1 MKKFQG
7 SNSSTLSWNSLQT
20 LRKIANTNSSRPG
33 SITGKVSPFQTHLY
47 EHSMM
52 YGDTNPSEYRQTLV
66 ESYLHQFDQKGEE
79 SNFLAVNSFNGAP
92 PAPAPPAPPA
102 GGPPSLPLPQQP
114 KRRGSSSSGNNV
126 LRGGWH
132 VSDYMI

>member
-1 MKKFQG
+1 M
-7 SNSSTLSWNSLQT
+7 SWNSLQT

-126 LRGGWH
+126 LRGG
-132 VSDYMI
+132 

>member
-1 MKKFQG
+1 
-7 SNSSTLSWNSLQT
+7 
-20 LRKIANTNSSRPG
+20 
-33 SITGKVSPFQTHLY
+33 
-47 EHSMM
+47 M

-102 GGPPSLPLPQQP
+102 GLDSLPLPQQP